1 MGEKNLQEVIA
12 EKIAQK
18 GVSNMREDIG
28 TTKYLIHARI
38 EANGVVERPDVV
50 GAIFGQTE
58 GLLGDELD
66 LRELQKTSRIGRIK
80 VDISSSHGKSVG
92 TIIIPS
98 SLDRVETSII
108 AAALETIDRVGP
120 CEAVIKVEKIEDVRD
135 AKRKF
140 IIERA
145 KELLEQMEE
154 SAPETQEIS
163 EQVKEFMRLEEI
175 ITYEGLP
182 AGPGVRDSD
191 AVIIVEGRADVLN
204 LLRCGIRNAIAIEGT
219 SVPQAVIELS
229 RNKTTTAFLDGDRG
243 GDLILK
249 ELLQVAD
256 IDFIARAPPG
266 KGVEEL
272 TKKEIIKALRNKI
285 PVDQAVAEL
294 KAKSELPA
302 PAPKV
307 LQPEGEDLEKL
318 AAVATQLRGTLKAW
332 LLNDRLEKVDEIQV
346 RDLRERLPQMS
357 GISAVVFDG
366 VVTQELA
373 DIAAD
378 KGLRYLIGMRTR
390 VDGMPGNIRIYA
402 LDDLRR
408 QLYSKGNESSHG
420 RR

>member
-1 MGEKNLQEVIA
+1 MGEKNLQEVILG
-12 EKIAQK
+12 KITQR
-18 GVSNMREDIG
+18 GVSDMKEDIG

-38 EANGVVERPDVV
+38 EANGVVERPDVI

-140 IIERA
+140 IIDRA

-154 SAPETQEIS
+154 SAPETQELS
-163 EQVKEFMRLEEI
+163 EQVKEFVRLEEI
-175 ITYEGLP
+175 IMYEGLP

-191 AVIIVEGRADVLN
+191 AIIIVEGRADVLN

-256 IDFIARAPPG
+256 IDFVARAPPG

-272 TKKEIIKALRNKI
+272 TKKEIVKALRNKI
-285 PVDQAVAEL
+285 PVDQAIAEL
-294 KAKSELPA
+294 KAKSEA
-302 PAPKV
+302 QIPAPKAV
-307 LQPEGEDLEKL
+307 QPEVGDLDKL
-318 AAVATQLRGTLKAW
+318 AAAAAQLQGTLKAW
-332 LLNDRLEKVDEIQV
+332 LFDSRLEKVDEIQV
-346 RDLRERLPQMS
+346 RDLKERLPQMS

-373 DIAAD
+373 EIAAD
-378 KGLRYLIGMRTR
+378 KGLKYLIGMRVR
-390 VDGMPGNIRIYA
+390 VDKMPSNLRVFA
-402 LDDLRR
+402 LDDLRK
-408 QLYSKGNESSHG
+408 QLYSKGSENPYG

>member
-1 MGEKNLQEVIA
+1 MGERNLQEVIVG
-12 EKIAQK
+12 KVTQR
-18 GVSNMREDIG
+18 GVSNMKEDIG

-38 EANGVVERPDVV
+38 EANGVVERPDVI

-140 IIERA
+140 IIDRA

-154 SAPETQEIS
+154 SAPETQELS
-163 EQVKEFMRLEEI
+163 EQVKEFVRLEEI

-191 AVIIVEGRADVLN
+191 AIIIVEGRADVLN

-229 RNKTTTAFLDGDRG
+229 RNKTATAFLDGDRG

-256 IDFIARAPPG
+256 IDFVARAPPG

-272 TKKEIIKALRNKI
+272 TKKEIVKALRNKI
-285 PVDQAVAEL
+285 PVDQAIAEL
-294 KAKSELPA
+294 KAKPEA
-302 PAPKV
+302 QIPAPKV
-307 LQPEGEDLEKL
+307 TQPEGGDLDKL
-318 AAVATQLRGTLKAW
+318 AAAAAQLQGTLKAW
-332 LLNDRLEKVDEIQV
+332 LFDSRFEKVDEIQV
-346 RDLRERLPQMS
+346 RDLKERLPQMS

-373 DIAAD
+373 EIAAD
-378 KGLRYLIGMRTR
+378 KGLKYLIGMRVR
-390 VDGMPGNIRIYA
+390 VDKMPSNLRIYS

-408 QLYSKGNESSHG
+408 QLYSKGNENPHG
-420 RR
+420 RK

>member
-1 MGEKNLQEVIA
+1 MGEKNLQEIIA
-12 EKIAQK
+12 EKITQRE
-18 GVSNMREDIG
+18 VSNMREDIG

-140 IIERA
+140 IIDRA

-163 EQVKEFMRLEEI
+163 ERVKEFMRLEEI
-175 ITYEGLP
+175 VTYEGLP

-191 AVIIVEGRADVLN
+191 AIIIVEGRADVLN

-256 IDFIARAPPG
+256 IDFVARAPPG

-285 PVDQAVAEL
+285 PVDQAIAEL
-294 KAKSELPA
+294 KAKSESLV

-307 LQPEGEDLEKL
+307 SQPEGGDLEKL
-318 AAVATQLRGTLKAW
+318 AAIAAQLRGTLKAW

-346 RDLRERLPQMS
+346 RDLKERLPQMS
-357 GISAVVFDG
+357 GISAAVFDG

-378 KGLRYLIGMRTR
+378 KGLKYLIGMRTR
-390 VDGMPGNIRIYA
+390 VDKIPSNLRIYA

-408 QLYSKGNESSHG
+408 QLYSKGDEGSHG